1 MKIARIASA
10 LATAAFAL
18 AAVAF
23 ADAERPAALRDVGI
37 EQRLDQQLPLDLQ
50 LRDEHGNGVRL
61 GDFFTGKPVVLDFA
75 YYRCPMLC
83 PMALDALV
91 RTMRPLTL
99 SVGEEFEIVTVSI
112 DSRETPA
119 AAAEKKRLLTG
130 DYGRKSAAAGWHFL
144 VGDADAVRRLTE
156 AAGYRF
162 RYDAATD
169 QFAHATGVIVAT
181 PQGRIS
187 RYLYGIDVAPRD
199 LRLALV
205 EASQNRIG
213 TLADQILLFCY
224 HYDPTTG
231 KYGPAAMAAVRL
243 GGVLTLVVLGAFVGV
258 QLRHERSQPG
268 A

>member
-1 MKIARIASA
+1 MKRAIFAGAIAA
-10 LATAAFAL
+10 LALGMTAPAFG
-18 AAVAF
+18 V
-23 ADAERPAALRDVGI
+23 AERPAALQGVGI
-37 EQRLDQQLPLDLQ
+37 EQRLDQQLPLDLAF
-50 LRDEHGNGVRL
+50 RDDRGETVKL
-61 GDFFTGKPVVLDFA
+61 GDFFTGKPVLLDFA

-91 RTMRPLTL
+91 RTMRPLSM
-99 SVGEEFEIVTVSI
+99 SVGDEFDIVTVSI

-119 AAAEKKRLLTG
+119 AAAEKKRLVTT
-130 DYGRKSAAAGWHFL
+130 DYGRKSANTGWHFL
-144 VGDADAVRRLTE
+144 TGDAEAVRRLTE

-162 RYDAATD
+162 QYDGATD
-169 QFAHATGVIVAT
+169 QFAHAAGVIVAT

-187 RYLYGIDVAPRD
+187 RYLYGIDIVPRD

-224 HYDPTTG
+224 HYDPSTG
-231 KYGPAAMAAVRL
+231 KYGPAAMTAVRI
-243 GGVLTLVVLGAFVGV
+243 GGLLTLVVLGTFVGT

>member
-1 MKIARIASA
+1 M
-10 LATAAFAL
+10 
-18 AAVAF
+18 
-23 ADAERPAALRDVGI
+23 
-37 EQRLDQQLPLDLQ
+37 
-50 LRDEHGNGVRL
+50 
-61 GDFFTGKPVVLDFA
+61 
-75 YYRCPMLC
+75 
-83 PMALDALV
+83 
-91 RTMRPLTL
+91 
-99 SVGEEFEIVTVSI
+99 
-112 DSRETPA
+112 
-119 AAAEKKRLLTG
+119 TG
-130 DYGRKSAAAGWHFL
+130 DYARKTAQTGWHFL
-144 VGDADAVRRLTE
+144 TGDAEAVRRLTE

-162 RYDAATD
+162 QYDAATD

-224 HYDPTTG
+224 HSDPSTG
-231 KYGPAAMAAVRL
+231 KYGPAAMTAVRI
-243 GGVLTLVVLGAFVGV
+243 GGLLTLVVLGTFVGT